1 MPSRY
6 RQIDHDPGLL
16 ASLGGKTVIVT
27 GGAAGIGTATVKLCN
42 SNGANV
48 VMADLEHTRYA
59 AKAVVADLAH
69 PDKAL
74 FVPADILDWRQMRGV
89 FEKTVERFGRV
100 DVVVANAGT
109 MESAMVLDLDDTEAD
124 GSPKEPRE
132 AYKVIDVNLKGTLN
146 SKSSSRVN
154 VQSNSHHVLTR
165 KLRQNTALKLAMHYM
180 NKTATPATPGSI
192 VLIAST
198 SGYFG
203 STGVSAYI
211 ASKHGVVGL
220 LRAAQVEASKRGNI
234 RVNGVAPAFTPTAI
248 TAEYSQR
255 WKETG
260 LESNTV
266 EDVAGV
272 VAQTAVD
279 ARLKGACVLVA
290 GKYRREM
297 EQTRAAFANDWIGE
311 DLAGVLSSGAKFFE
325 AIGGYPLPKRV
336 NLGPIQH
343 M

>member
-16 ASLGGKTVIVT
+16 ASLGGRTVIVT
-27 GGAAGIGTATVKLCN
+27 GGAAGIGAATIKLCN
-42 SNGANV
+42 GNGANV
-48 VMADLEHTRYA
+48 VIADLEHTRYA
-59 AKAVVADLAH
+59 AKAVAAALPH
-69 PDKAL
+69 PEKAL
-74 FVPADILDWRQMRGV
+74 FVPADILDWQQMRAV

-146 SKSSSRVN
+146 
-154 VQSNSHHVLTR
+154 T
-165 KLRQNTALKLAMHYM
+165 LKLAMHYM
-180 NKTATPATPGSI
+180 NKTATAANPGSI
-192 VLIAST
+192 ILIAST

-203 STGVSAYI
+203 STGVAAYI

-220 LRAAQVEASKRGNI
+220 LRAAQVEAKKRGNI

-266 EDVAGV
+266 QDVAGV
-272 VAQTAVD
+272 IAQTAVD

-297 EQTRAAFANDWIGE
+297 EQTRAAFAKDWIGE

-336 NLGPIQH
+336 ELGPIQH